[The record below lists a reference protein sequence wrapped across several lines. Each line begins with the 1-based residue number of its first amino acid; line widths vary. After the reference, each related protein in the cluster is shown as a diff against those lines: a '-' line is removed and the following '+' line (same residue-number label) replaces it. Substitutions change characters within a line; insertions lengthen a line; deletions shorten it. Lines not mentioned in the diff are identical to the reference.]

1 MFFGGEE
8 ELERKTSHTQA
19 LPSSSSWSGRWDDG
33 KNKVQG
39 REGCGELCMRGEL
52 VMSEDA
58 SRVKHLF
65 WGRCRNHHR
74 GGHSWGPGLFSTAR
88 ILGSPSYYD
97 VNWSLK
103 NKQHFNRCFPLFFSL
118 GISQCFDFICVL
130 WFILMKHFV
139 LKMLGSPG
147 SGHKAVMGGGASD
160 GGDRQ

>member
-65 WGRCRNHHR
+65 GEGAETIIEEVTVEGR
-74 GGHSWGPGLFSTAR
+74 G
-88 ILGSPSYYD
+88 
-97 VNWSLK
+97 
-103 NKQHFNRCFPLFFSL
+103 CFPL
-118 GISQCFDFICVL
+118 
-130 WFILMKHFV
+130 
-139 LKMLGSPG
+139 PG
-147 SGHKAVMGGGASD
+147 FWEVPAIMMWTGA
-160 GGDRQ
+160 